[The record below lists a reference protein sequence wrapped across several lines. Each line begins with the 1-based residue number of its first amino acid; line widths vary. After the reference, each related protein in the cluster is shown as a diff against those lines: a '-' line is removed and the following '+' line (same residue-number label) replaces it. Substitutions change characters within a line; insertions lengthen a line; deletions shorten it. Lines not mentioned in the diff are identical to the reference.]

1 MSYDHLRA
9 LLDKADAIDLR
20 DGMSAY
26 STYHKVIENFALA
39 YGAKFEP
46 TLAAFCALSPQN
58 DYYGNLR
65 SLASVLSAVQHS
77 IPVENVIVSTY
88 SHCRNRAYSYLTGSA
103 DFLSSV
109 KGLKIR
115 AFYANILDPAD
126 PIPVTIDG
134 HMVCA
139 WRGINV
145 PMKAASVRPSE
156 YDEIAKATRELAD
169 DLKLIPNQL
178 QAIIWL
184 TRKRLERIKY
194 NPQLKLFGDDIRIL
208 PMDAP
213 PYTAA

>member
-26 STYHKVIENFALA
+26 STYNKVIHNFAQA

-65 SLASVLSAVQHS
+65 SLASVLHAVQHS
-77 IPVENVIVSTY
+77 LPIESVVVSTY
-88 SHCRNRAYSYLTGSA
+88 SHCRNRAYAYLTGAS

-126 PIPVTIDG
+126 PYPVTVDG

-145 PMKAASVRPSE
+145 PMKVASVRPPE
-156 YDEIAKATRELAD
+156 YDEIAHNVRELASE
-169 DLKLIPNQL
+169 LELIPNQL

-184 TRKRLERIKY
+184 TRKRLEKIKY
-194 NPQLKLFGDDIRIL
+194 NPQLNLFGDDLRISPVDAL
-208 PMDAP
+208 P
-213 PYTAA
+213 YAA